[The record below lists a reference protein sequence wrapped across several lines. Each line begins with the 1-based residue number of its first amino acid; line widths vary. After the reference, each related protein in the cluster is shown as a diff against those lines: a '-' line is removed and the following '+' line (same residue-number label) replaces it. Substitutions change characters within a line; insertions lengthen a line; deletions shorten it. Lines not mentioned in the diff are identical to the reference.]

1 MVDFSHFKFGRKVDL
16 WVQVPSLD
24 KSQQTFAIFIFAW
37 QLGPGWHPLWQLASN
52 HKQNIIKMLLMRRM
66 PDECEMDGSLRQLIL
81 SSFWLEGFSVSEVIL
96 CLALALQQSQKQ
108 NK

>member
-1 MVDFSHFKFGRKVDL
+1 
-16 WVQVPSLD
+16 
-24 KSQQTFAIFIFAW
+24 
-37 QLGPGWHPLWQLASN
+37 
-52 HKQNIIKMLLMRRM
+52 MLLMRRM